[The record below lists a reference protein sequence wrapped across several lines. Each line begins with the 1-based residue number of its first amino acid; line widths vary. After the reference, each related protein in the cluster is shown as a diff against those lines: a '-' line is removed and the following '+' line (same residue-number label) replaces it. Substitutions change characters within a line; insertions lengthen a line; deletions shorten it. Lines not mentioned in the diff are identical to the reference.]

1 MDYDPEYGR
10 EPGVTAHFVE
20 AVYRSLKDKNKK

>member
-10 EPGVTAHFVE
+10 EPGATAHFVE
-20 AVYRSLKDKNKK
+20 AVYRSLKKKKQD